1 MSHFTIVIMAN
12 IKPNSFITCA
22 FSNLFSLSK
31 AFCSINCS
39 SLNSHSKESNDC
51 TLVCRLLKILLSSSV
66 CKNIYHS
73 IITNI
78 NILFAFHGYIQL
90 KNIIYINLSIANITY
105 SIFDCNNTDSKTT
118 GTVRLADNQCEY
130 QKDTHYKCHCVGA
143 YLIRI
148 LGRVIFIK
156 CMCLMIPKKSIY
168 SRGNIV

>member
-12 IKPNSFITCA
+12 IIPNSFITCA

-31 AFCSINCS
+31 AFCSINWS

-90 KNIIYINLSIANITY
+90 KNIICINLFIANITY
-105 SIFDCNNTDSKTT
+105 SIFDCNNTDSNTT
-118 GTVRLADNQCEY
+118 GTVRLAENQCEY
-130 QKDTHYKCHCVGA
+130 QRT
-143 YLIRI
+143 
-148 LGRVIFIK
+148 LGWAIFIK
-156 CMCLMIPKKSIY
+156 CMCLMIPRKSIY
-168 SRGNIV
+168 SRGNIVYTNIIKYETSTLQ